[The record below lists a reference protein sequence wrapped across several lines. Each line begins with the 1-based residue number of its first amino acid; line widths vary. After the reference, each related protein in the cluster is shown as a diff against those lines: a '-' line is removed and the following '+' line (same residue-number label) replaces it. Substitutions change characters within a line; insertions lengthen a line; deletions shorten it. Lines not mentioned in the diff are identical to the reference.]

1 MKKEIKIALV
11 AIAGIVVLFFG
22 MNFLKGISLFSE
34 KNVYYASFSNISG
47 LSASNPIFA
56 NGYQV
61 GIVRDIAFDYS
72 GGGDIV
78 VAFTLDDRMQLPKGT
93 TASIESDFMGNVRM
107 NLLLPKVS
115 QLSTINSQLNVG
127 DTIQGAMAEGL
138 MARAA
143 ALIPAVEQMLPK
155 VDSILASVNALLADP
170 AIAHSIRNVEKVST
184 DLTTTTRQVNTLMAK
199 LNSQLP
205 TILTKADGVLDNS
218 QELTKNLTAIDI
230 DGTMKKVDQTLANV
244 QAFSER
250 LNKPEGSLGLLMN
263 DASLYDRLNGTLT
276 NAEQLL
282 GDIKEH
288 PKRYINIS
296 VFGKKDKGQ

>member
-1 MKKEIKIALV
+1 
-11 AIAGIVVLFFG
+11 
-22 MNFLKGISLFSE
+22 
-34 KNVYYASFSNISG
+34 
-47 LSASNPIFA
+47 
-56 NGYQV
+56 
-61 GIVRDIAFDYS
+61 
-72 GGGDIV
+72 
-78 VAFTLDDRMQLPKGT
+78 
-93 TASIESDFMGNVRM
+93 
-107 NLLLPKVS
+107 
-115 QLSTINSQLNVG
+115 
-127 DTIQGAMAEGL
+127 
-138 MARAA
+138 MAR
-143 ALIPAVEQMLPK
+143 
-155 VDSILASVNALLADP
+155 
-170 AIAHSIRNVEKVST
+170 
-184 DLTTTTRQVNTLMAK
+184 

-296 VFGKKDKGQ
+296 VFGKKDKRQ